1 MMEPVVG
8 ARYKR
13 ILGERILGGIVF
25 ECVSFERGIV
35 TLVAVEA
42 RTKVLV
48 GLKTFR
54 EKWEQ
59 VKG

>member
-13 ILGERILGGIVF
+13 ILGEIVF